1 MKNCLMT
8 TISAGLWLES
18 LEMHCKSFQCKY
30 FIKCK
35 TPDWIFYQFQFV
47 LSPRLGSRYRIK
59 IKLFRIN
66 NFSRILSVPW
76 QGGTWVTLEFQLNYK
91 SLYNVILMFLIDTK
105 LSKLSQLFWLMT
117 NFGLLNLKIILRSE

>member
-35 TPDWIFYQFQFV
+35 TPDWIFYQLQ
-47 LSPRLGSRYRIK
+47 
-59 IKLFRIN
+59 
-66 NFSRILSVPW
+66 
-76 QGGTWVTLEFQLNYK
+76 
-91 SLYNVILMFLIDTK
+91 
-105 LSKLSQLFWLMT
+105 
-117 NFGLLNLKIILRSE
+117 LRSICSVTEVKDNKNYSE